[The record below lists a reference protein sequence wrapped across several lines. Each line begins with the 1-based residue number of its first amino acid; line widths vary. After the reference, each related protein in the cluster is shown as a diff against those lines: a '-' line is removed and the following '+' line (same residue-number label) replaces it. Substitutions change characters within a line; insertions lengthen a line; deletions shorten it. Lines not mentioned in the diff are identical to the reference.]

1 MELTLFKSKYGFG
14 YNFIAKDKDKTDKMY
29 ISARIVKDKDPQKQ
43 VIKLKV
49 IKCYFE
55 MYKDKNGLA
64 KPQLVIQDFEEI
76 EQKSKQEEQ
85 FDLTYGL
92 DLPF

>member
-29 ISARIVKDKDPQKQ
+29 ISARIVKDKDPQKES
-43 VIKLKV
+43 IRLKV
-49 IKCYFE
+49 TKCYFE

-76 EQKSKQEEQ
+76 EHKQKQEEQ
-85 FDLTYGL
+85 FDLTEGL

>member
-29 ISARIVKDKDPQKQ
+29 ISARIVKNRDPQIES
-43 VIKLKV
+43 IKVKV
-49 IKCYFE
+49 TKCYFE

-76 EQKSKQEEQ
+76 EQKQKQEEQ
-85 FDLTYGL
+85 FDLTEGL

>member
-29 ISARIVKDKDPQKQ
+29 ISARIVKNKDPQKES
-43 VIKLKV
+43 IKVKV
-49 IKCYFE
+49 TKCYFE

-85 FDLTYGL
+85 FDFTDGL